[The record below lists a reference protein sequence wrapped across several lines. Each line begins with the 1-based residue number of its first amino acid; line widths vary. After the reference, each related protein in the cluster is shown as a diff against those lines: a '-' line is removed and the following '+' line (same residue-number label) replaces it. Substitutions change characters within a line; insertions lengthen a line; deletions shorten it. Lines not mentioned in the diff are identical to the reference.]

1 VIKELAGNSW
11 LTFKGVITMRVIALL
26 SFFFASL
33 TCADWQIESDS
44 SSLHFMSVKNSAFAE
59 MHSFDQVMGSIKGTH
74 LSISIPLGSV
84 NTLIPIRNERM
95 LNMLFNAEANPNAT
109 FMATLKQ
116 DFTALK
122 EGESTL
128 ADIAG
133 QLTISG
139 ATAGTT
145 FSVRVTKTS
154 EGALN
159 AVTVKPTVLNAASF
173 KLADGVEALRNIAM
187 LQTISPV
194 VPVTFDVTFVE

>member
-1 VIKELAGNSW
+1 
-11 LTFKGVITMRVIALL
+11 MRVIALL

-33 TCADWQIESDS
+33 TYADWQIESDS
-44 SSLHFMSVKNSAFAE
+44 SSLNFISVKNSAFAE
-59 MHSFDQVMGSIKGTH
+59 MHSFDQVMGSIKGTQ
-74 LSISIPLGSV
+74 LSISIPLDSV

-109 FMATLKQ
+109 FLSTLKQ

-122 EGESTL
+122 QGESTL

-139 ATAGTT
+139 VTAETT
-145 FSVRVTKTS
+145 FTVRVTKTS
-154 EGALN
+154 DGVLN
-159 AVTVKPTVLNAASF
+159 AVTVKPTVLNVASF
-173 KLADGVEALRNIAM
+173 NLADGLEALRNIAM
-187 LQTISPV
+187 LQTISPA